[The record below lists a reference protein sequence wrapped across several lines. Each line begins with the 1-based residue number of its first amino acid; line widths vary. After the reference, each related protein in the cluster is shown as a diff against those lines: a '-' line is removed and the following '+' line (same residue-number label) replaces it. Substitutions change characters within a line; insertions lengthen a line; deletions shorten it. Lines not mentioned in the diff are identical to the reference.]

1 MSVIRYV
8 IILSL
13 FSVGLSYP
21 INYTIENDKI
31 VFINNHFILND
42 ANTTIESQNLIFDIN
57 RLEFIGNDFE
67 DIQYQIKNIKWTKS
81 NHKIDNFENHEL
93 ISKQQ
98 KFIYRGCPTLYIDIF
113 PYKTDENDNLYY
125 IESADFEFT
134 VQNIEI
140 EGFCNMSNNVTN
152 KDFVFI
158 NTPNQVLTETDY
170 IIITSELFNEAA
182 ENLKS
187 IHSDL
192 SIDIIFIND
201 IINDYE
207 GLETGYAIK

>member
-13 FSVGLSYP
+13 FSVGLSYS

-42 ANTTIESQNLIFDIN
+42 ANTTVESENLIFDIN

-67 DIQYQIKNIKWTKS
+67 DIQYQIKDIKWTKS
-81 NHKIDNFENHEL
+81 NHKIYNFENHEL
-93 ISKQQ
+93 VSKQQ
-98 KFIYRGCPTLYIDIF
+98 KFIYRGCPTFYIDIF

-125 IESADFEFT
+125 IESVDFEFT

-140 EGFCNMSNNVTN
+140 DGFCSMSNDVIN
-152 KDFVFI
+152 KDFVF
-158 NTPNQVLTETDY
+158 
-170 IIITSELFNEAA
+170 
-182 ENLKS
+182 
-187 IHSDL
+187 
-192 SIDIIFIND
+192 
-201 IINDYE
+201 
-207 GLETGYAIK
+207 